1 MEALVK
7 LQCPKCSS
15 RLDIIETPSGGRIV
29 SVSLLGPSVEQD
41 ATALELFQPP
51 DAGPEVTC
59 PACGASFDPSGPHRS
74 IPPLNR
80 PRKNG

>member
-7 LQCPKCSS
+7 LQCPKCKS

-29 SVSLLGPSVEQD
+29 SVSLLGDAVEHD
-41 ATALELFQPP
+41 AAALELFQPP
-51 DAGPEVTC
+51 DSGPRITC
-59 PACGASFDPSGPHRS
+59 PACGTSFDPSEPHRS

-80 PRKNG
+80 PRTS